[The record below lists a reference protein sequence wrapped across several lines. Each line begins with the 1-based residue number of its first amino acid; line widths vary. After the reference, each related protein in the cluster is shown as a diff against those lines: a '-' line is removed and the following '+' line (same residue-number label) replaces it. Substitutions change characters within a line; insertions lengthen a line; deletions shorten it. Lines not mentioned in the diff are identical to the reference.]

1 MKKGE
6 LVRVYKHGAI
16 GLVVELFDDLD
27 SDDPWVRG
35 AFTHPHPTT
44 QWVKRSG
51 LELIKEG
58 GQNDPLLGAKMS
70 GSL

>member
-1 MKKGE
+1 MKKGD

-27 SDDPWVRG
+27 SEDPWVRV
-35 AFTHPHPTT
+35 AFTHPNPTT

-51 LELIKEG
+51 LEIIKEG
-58 GQNDPLLGAKMS
+58 GRKDPLPGAKMS